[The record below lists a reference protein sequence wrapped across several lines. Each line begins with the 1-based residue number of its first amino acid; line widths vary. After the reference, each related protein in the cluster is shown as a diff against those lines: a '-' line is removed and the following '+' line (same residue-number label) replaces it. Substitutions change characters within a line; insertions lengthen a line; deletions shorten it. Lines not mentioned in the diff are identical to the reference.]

1 MTYEHMTFFIV
12 HLFMFMGANAK
23 EIKLCTLDVL
33 NIDRGIPFGHVLKAS
48 LILIN
53 MWPCTLKLD
62 DEKSKHVGLVQK

>member
-1 MTYEHMTFFIV
+1 
-12 HLFMFMGANAK
+12 
-23 EIKLCTLDVL
+23 LDVL